1 MKKIAPFE
9 DDPEMVMTMLAP
21 VINAYD
27 AHSDVPWPGLF
38 QQILKSYPDS
48 RFVFIKRDPVEW
60 WNSLARHWKL
70 NIVKRYLTTYEYIQY
85 RNYINLPRR
94 HLVSLADGPLFQ
106 SALLKHT
113 ALATNAIPTSQ
124 LLIVDLDDPAI
135 SEKLCQFLG
144 LETRIPFPSITNK
157 SSLKPRRKFAYRLVR
172 RVAHFFGLR

>member
-1 MKKIAPFE
+1 MKKIAPFA

-21 VINAYD
+21 VIDAYE

-38 QQILKSYPDS
+38 QQILKLYPDS
-48 RFVFIKRDPVEW
+48 RFVFVKRDPVEW

-85 RNYINLPRR
+85 RNYVSLPRR

-113 ALATNAIPTSQ
+113 ELATKTIPPSQ
-124 LLIVDLDDPAI
+124 LLIVDLGDPAI
-135 SEKLCQFLG
+135 SEKLCRFLG
-144 LETRIPFPSITNK
+144 LETRIPFPSTTNK

-172 RVAHFFGLR
+172 RAAHIFGLR